1 MFLNKIISPFFNGG
15 DIFISLYSLKSV
27 KAYYEAPRL
36 SEIHFLRFSK
46 KSAKKCNLHIAI
58 CTPKCYNV
66 YMNKIGG
73 LEMPDIKATKLSY
86 DELFNSTTMF
96 YMNPDYEAEIGK
108 VVEAK
113 TADISVGLRTIKDKE
128 SLKQYIIDHKDALDN
143 LTSIAEISVER
154 FKRMVSMIRKDRG
167 FVFGTE
173 WGLSKIRTAMMD
185 SPAMMESILNLL
197 WDGRNDEKMQSCIP
211 AFYLENMAMD
221 PVTLSMLQDENTVRR
236 LVKRGLEG
244 KYSNGIGDAVLS
256 DIEKELK
263 RVCAKH
269 GLEFQN
275 NVRVPLLDR
284 AVSFVLESP
293 TNPRVIIDVS
303 YSVTTS
309 SSQGSK
315 KEAARKTVEVL
326 NSEKASGRNI
336 VYINFLDGAGWIGR
350 QSDMKE
356 IHRCSDYVL
365 NFQNIGLLEDIIDT
379 HIDEI

>member
-1 MFLNKIISPFFNGG
+1 M
-15 DIFISLYSLKSV
+15 
-27 KAYYEAPRL
+27 
-36 SEIHFLRFSK
+36 
-46 KSAKKCNLHIAI
+46 SAKKL
-58 CTPKCYNV
+58 T
-66 YMNKIGG
+66 
-73 LEMPDIKATKLSY
+73 Y

-96 YMNPDYEAEIGK
+96 YMNDQYEAEIEEE
-108 VVEAK
+108 VRSK

-143 LTSIAEISVER
+143 LTSVAEISVER

-167 FVFGTE
+167 FVFATE
-173 WGLSKIRTAMMD
+173 WSLGKIRTAMME
-185 SPAMMESILNLL
+185 SPAMMESILNLI
-197 WDGRNDEKMQSCIP
+197 WNGKNDEKMKACIP

-221 PVTLSMLQDENTVRR
+221 ETTLKKLQDESLVRQ

-244 KYSNGIGDAVLS
+244 RYSNGIGDAVLA
-256 DIEKELK
+256 DIEREIK

-269 GLEFQN
+269 GLEYQK

-284 AVSFVLESP
+284 AVSFVLESSMQP
-293 TNPRVIIDVS
+293 KLIIDVS

-326 NSEKASGRNI
+326 SREKAAGRNI
-336 VYINFLDGAGWIGR
+336 VFVNFLDGAGWIGR
-350 QSDMKE
+350 QADMRE

-365 NFQNIGLLEDIIDT
+365 NFQNLGMLEDIIDA
-379 HIDEI
+379 HISDF